1 MEKNK
6 YIFICSTYPEDL
18 DSFFLKMSGRDSTTS
33 GNIHSLSIIKALDNL
48 GYENFVISGVGIGHY
63 PLNSNVKKV
72 PSVKVSD
79 SFYCVGYNNHFLLS
93 QKSKANAI
101 YKCFKNHCNDRYS
114 KINILLADIHEP
126 FARAA
131 LKIKRLNPNAR
142 IVNICLDVPD
152 TIKSSNETK
161 LRRLLKRISIK
172 RNNKLLRKM
181 DGFVVLSKEMV
192 ERLPIN
198 GKPVLVSPCLAE
210 SNLYGEFKKQNNE
223 KIKIVYCG
231 VLSKQ
236 YNADFLLDAFSKI
249 QDKRFELLL
258 AGKGDAVE
266 LIKEKSR
273 LNNRIH
279 YLGELSRKDALQL
292 QLNADVL
299 VNPRLPE
306 KTYTS
311 FSFPSK
317 TISYLL
323 SNNPVVC
330 YTFSSFPNEIKEMV
344 FEPKSITPESL
355 AEAIIEASNKKS
367 KADFSVLKKYSP
379 DEFINYIDKLFA
391 IIRNNEEKDCV
402 LSIK

>member
-6 YIFICSTYPEDL
+6 YLFICSTYPEDL
-18 DSFFLKMSGRDSTTS
+18 DSFFLKLSGKDSTTS
-33 GNIHSLSIIKALDNL
+33 GNIHSLSIIKALNNL
-48 GYENFVISGVGIGHY
+48 GYKNFVISGASIGHY
-63 PLNSNVKKV
+63 PLNSHVKKV

-79 SFYCVGYNNHFLLS
+79 SFFCVGYNNHFLVS
-93 QKSKANAI
+93 QQSKAKAI
-101 YKCFKNHCNDRYS
+101 YKCFKKYCNDRS
-114 KINILLADIHEP
+114 SNINILLADIHEP

-161 LRRLLKRISIK
+161 LRRFLKSISVK
-172 RNNKLLRKM
+172 RNNKLLTKM
-181 DGFVVLSKEMV
+181 DGFVVLSKEMI

-210 SNLYGEFKKQNNE
+210 SNLYSDFKKQIDE
-223 KIKIVYCG
+223 KIKVVYCG
-231 VLSKQ
+231 VLSRQ

-249 QDKRFELLL
+249 EDERFELYL

-266 LIKEKSR
+266 LIKEKCQI
-273 LNNRIH
+273 NNRIH

-292 QLNADVL
+292 QLNANVL

-306 KTYTS
+306 NTYTS

-330 YTFSSFPNEIKEMV
+330 YTFSSFPNEIKKMV
-344 FEPKSITPESL
+344 FEPKATTPESL
-355 AEAIIEASNKKS
+355 AEAIIEASTKKS

-379 DEFINYIDKLFA
+379 EEFINKIDKLFA
-391 IIRNNEEKDCV
+391 IIRNDEEKNCI
-402 LSIK
+402 LSIE